1 MSKFSQL
8 AGLDTTTHESGVI
21 AQAEAQAE
29 AQAAAEA
36 AVVPVVE
43 ETPPTPPVYENP
55 LDEMPVANGQEPPRP
70 EEEVAAVTSPPIVDA
85 FSPDDLKWMSK
96 IKLEEI
102 GRTLGIELDRRLS
115 QPKLVKQLTE
125 HIENTQ

>member
-1 MSKFSQL
+1 MSKFSEL
-8 AGLDTTTHESGVI
+8 AGLPTTTHESGVT
-21 AQAEAQAE
+21 AQAA

-36 AVVPVVE
+36 AAVPVVE

-55 LDEMPVANGQEPPRP
+55 LDDMPVA
-70 EEEVAAVTSPPIVDA
+70 TSPEVPPTAADIPPV
-85 FSPDDLKWMSK
+85 SDLRWMSK

-115 QPKLVKQLTE
+115 QPKLVEQLKE
-125 HIENTQ
+125 QIEKTK